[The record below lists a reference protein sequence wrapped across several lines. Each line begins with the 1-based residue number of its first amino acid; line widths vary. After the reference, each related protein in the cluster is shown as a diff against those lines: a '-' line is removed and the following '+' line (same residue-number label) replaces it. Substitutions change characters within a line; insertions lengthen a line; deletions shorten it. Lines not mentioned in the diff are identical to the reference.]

1 VFSTA
6 TWQMVSSFEKNAA
19 LLRMLGAVKNPLV
32 TRAFDAPDA
41 ENEELVVVSSPFF
54 PHKLVNGYSNPQG
67 SVVYSI
73 NGTHV
78 RSLKHLVS
86 LLRDLKDAFV
96 TIEFDQKGNEAL
108 VFSRTAM
115 LAATDEILTDN
126 GVRAQGSPDMM
137 EIWQA
142 KRAN

>member
-1 VFSTA
+1 
-6 TWQMVSSFEKNAA
+6 
-19 LLRMLGAVKNPLV
+19 
-32 TRAFDAPDA
+32 
-41 ENEELVVVSSPFF
+41 
-54 PHKLVNGYSNPQG
+54 
-67 SVVYSI
+67 VVYSI

-126 GVRAQGSPDMM
+126 GVRAQGSPDMT
-137 EIWQA
+137 EVWQEKA
-142 KRAN
+142 GK